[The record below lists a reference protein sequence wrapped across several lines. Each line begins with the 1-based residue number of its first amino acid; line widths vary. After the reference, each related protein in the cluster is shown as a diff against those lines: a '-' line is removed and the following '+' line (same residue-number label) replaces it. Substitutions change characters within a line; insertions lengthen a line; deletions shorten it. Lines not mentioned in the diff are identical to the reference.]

1 MASHGGGSLSPTGST
16 PAPLGLAVREHLD
29 ELLRSANFD
38 ASSRSREFLLYVVD
52 ETLAGRGAHLNQ
64 TSIARAVFGRRDDFD
79 AVLDPIVR
87 VQAGRLRRSLERY
100 YLLSGKSEP
109 CRIELPKG
117 SYAPVFSRSA
127 PDPVA
132 RVTAPHGAA
141 PVGTADDW
149 PCLLIQP
156 FAAQRA
162 CSNTALRF
170 QDQLA
175 QELCRY
181 GDLQVIGGGDQG
193 ALDWRAGVRF
203 ELCGELRRCA
213 DDDLIRARLID
224 RNASRQLWGD
234 DVRLTAGGSR
244 LGSVDDVAQVM
255 AARIGSEYGV
265 VARTLAADYSAG
277 RLDRSSPSST
287 VARCY
292 RFFFSRQVGDLV
304 PTLEAMQELTARAP
318 EMALPWVYLA
328 RICIANHAFELTALP
343 TPMNR
348 AIPYAYHSVLLD
360 PGNARARCV
369 LASALMID
377 GEVDAALDELDQ
389 ALRLNGDSLA
399 YREIVGWL
407 LALCGRWERGVALMR
422 ECMDRNPYCLPH
434 VNHGLWADALRRGD
448 LDTAYRAALEYR
460 DPTFF
465 WRDLMLA
472 CSLGHLGRTIE
483 ARARTADL
491 LQAKPEFRER
501 GRRLIGYFIKP
512 ADLRERV
519 IDGLAKAGLVVD

>member
-1 MASHGGGSLSPTGST
+1 
-16 PAPLGLAVREHLD
+16 
-29 ELLRSANFD
+29 
-38 ASSRSREFLLYVVD
+38 
-52 ETLAGRGAHLNQ
+52 
-64 TSIARAVFGRRDDFD
+64 
-79 AVLDPIVR
+79 
-87 VQAGRLRRSLERY
+87 
-100 YLLSGKSEP
+100 
-109 CRIELPKG
+109 
-117 SYAPVFSRSA
+117 
-127 PDPVA
+127 
-132 RVTAPHGAA
+132 
-141 PVGTADDW
+141 
-149 PCLLIQP
+149 
-156 FAAQRA
+156 
-162 CSNTALRF
+162 
-170 QDQLA
+170 
-175 QELCRY
+175 
-181 GDLQVIGGGDQG
+181 
-193 ALDWRAGVRF
+193 
-203 ELCGELRRCA
+203 
-213 DDDLIRARLID
+213 
-224 RNASRQLWGD
+224 
-234 DVRLTAGGSR
+234 
-244 LGSVDDVAQVM
+244 
-255 AARIGSEYGV
+255 
-265 VARTLAADYSAG
+265 
-277 RLDRSSPSST
+277 
-287 VARCY
+287 
-292 RFFFSRQVGDLV
+292 
-304 PTLEAMQELTARAP
+304 
-318 EMALPWVYLA
+318 
-328 RICIANHAFELTALP
+328 
-343 TPMNR
+343 MNR